1 MVEKIESNGHYD
13 KVWLSEISSPIT
25 FQKNIVL
32 WVDDE
37 PKNNSE
43 LI

>member
-1 MVEKIESNGHYD
+1 MVERIESNDNYD

-37 PKNNSE
+37 PKNNHK

>member
-1 MVEKIESNGHYD
+1 MAETIESNEKFD
-13 KVWLSEISSPIT
+13 IVVLSEISSPVT

-37 PKNNSE
+37 PTNN
-43 LI
+43 IT